1 MNRLSITSA
10 ICALFASMVLTTTGP
25 LFAQDY
31 SEIVSEEMLREI
43 FVFEEGAALK
53 YSACEELTHPSC
65 VYIWGE
71 PSKRDTTRVNLG
83 LRPEGSK
90 LMVIFAQA
98 EGMKDFDRSISV
110 YPDAGAVADLGVR
123 SVWSPVRQQLSLI
136 TDGNLIIHVNIEDEN
151 NEDPKAAAIA
161 VAIRVLKGL

>member
-1 MNRLSITSA
+1 MNIKTKTA
-10 ICALFASMVLTTTGP
+10 AVCALLASMVVATTGP

-31 SEIVSEEMLREI
+31 SEIISEEMLREV

-71 PSKRDTTRVNLG
+71 PSKRDATRENLG

-90 LMVIFAQA
+90 LMVIFAEA
-98 EGMKDFDRSISV
+98 SGMKDFERSISV
-110 YPDAGAVADLGVR
+110 YPDAGAVEDLGVR
-123 SVWSPVRQQLSLI
+123 SVWSPIRQQLSLI
-136 TDGNLIIHVNIEDEN
+136 TDGDLIIHVNIEDEN
-151 NEDPKAAAIA
+151 NEDPKTAAIA
-161 VAIRVLKGL
+161 VAIWVLEGL